1 LRRRLAAYR
10 RTPGGGAL
18 VLVLG
23 AALIVLL
30 LGPRHDE
37 GPAFIVIAIALA
49 LFVVNRIPTD

>member
-1 LRRRLAAYR
+1 M
-10 RTPGGGAL
+10 PGGGAL